1 VNQATSTTRS
11 ACVLVAEDDGLLN
24 ELLAETLREGGYRVL
39 QAFDGVQA
47 YELARAALPTL
58 ILLDLELPQ
67 VYGQVVL
74 RALKNDPRTADIT
87 VVILTGYTGTL
98 RAQDRRSAF
107 AVLEKPVDLNL
118 LMPTVEAATRDPG
131 G

>member
-1 VNQATSTTRS
+1 MMPAPGIAPGSGDPEPGLSDVSQTRKLERPRAHAAMSSPPVNQATSTTRS
-11 ACVLVAEDDGLLN
+11 AYVLVAEDDGPLN

-47 YELARAALPTL
+47 YELARATLPTL

-74 RALKNDPRTADIT
+74 RALKNDPRTAD
-87 VVILTGYTGTL
+87 
-98 RAQDRRSAF
+98 
-107 AVLEKPVDLNL
+107 
-118 LMPTVEAATRDPG
+118 
-131 G
+131 